1 MMTQGEQN
9 DTSELPEGM
18 PLDYGYPLLP
28 FDEGDW
34 CECCGRVQPVKDG
47 KCAVC
52 GNGYDECQQEDG
64 NEWHERFFNST
75 ADAFLGV
82 DDEEEDIE
90 DVAHQGLNAR
100 MERLYPYLIDSE

>member
-1 MMTQGEQN
+1 MSNYSEQN

-18 PLDYGYPLLP
+18 PLDYGGYPMLP

-34 CECCGRVQPVKDG
+34 CECCGRVQPVKNG

-52 GNGYDECQQEDG
+52 GNGYDEC
-64 NEWHERFFNST
+64 
-75 ADAFLGV
+75 
-82 DDEEEDIE
+82 EEDVQE
-90 DVAHQGLNAR
+90 VMHQGLNAR